1 MPVIVVGSPKGGC
14 GKTTLATNL
23 SIFLARKGKDCLLL
37 DADPQRTSLE
47 FIGRRNADHADLPAV
62 HCTVGEGNIRHM
74 VRDMSR
80 RYEYVLVDVG
90 GRNSREFRTAL
101 VTANTLIVPLRPSKF
116 DTETLDTT
124 VKLLG
129 DAQEYNETLKAFA
142 LINQATTN
150 PHTREVQAAKEYIEQ
165 FPEFEFISTVI
176 HDRKAFRDAGAAGLS
191 VLETANRTAAAE
203 VELVA
208 QHLFNLQ

>member
-1 MPVIVVGSPKGGC
+1 MPVIVVGSPKGGG

-23 SIFLARKGKDCLLL
+23 SIYLAHQGKDVLLL
-37 DADPQRTSLE
+37 DGDPQRTSLE

-62 HCTVGEGNIRHM
+62 HCTVGEGDLRHM
-74 VRDMSR
+74 VRDMAR

-90 GRNSREFRTAL
+90 GRNSKEFRTAL
-101 VTANTLIVPLRPSKF
+101 VAANILVVPLRPSKF

-124 VKLLG
+124 VKLLA
-129 DAQEYNETLKAFA
+129 DAQEYNESLTAFA
-142 LINQATTN
+142 LVNHASTN
-150 PHTREVQAAKEYIEQ
+150 PHTREVAAAASYIKQ
-165 FPEFEFISTVI
+165 FPEFEFISTVV

-191 VLETANRTAAAE
+191 VLETANRTAAVE

-208 QHLFNLQ
+208 QHIFRLQ